1 MIELSVSVTLGNGCE
16 QHNHDS
22 GYRLTLDHVLVMDGG
37 ELELVPYNTYNSYI
51 NELLRPAIDEYN
63 ARRQNKYQE
72 AMDRY
77 DNGELKSK
85 PKKQA
90 YQPISYDYAGDHER
104 RYIHNP
110 STNRVESI
118 PLYREIIIKIGGIDD
133 RVSGKLPD
141 DVAILMCKDI
151 ITKIA
156 KSFPLFKIIGCTA
169 HMNELGTIHLHIDF
183 IAISQKPAWK
193 TGLPISLGLNN
204 ALAQMGYTPETS
216 IMCAKTERAPILF
229 NALRNRVYR
238 ICEEVLVNH
247 GYRMQYE
254 ATAKNYPSLGPSVQR
269 SLHEFQHLA
278 DHARWIQHCRNVT
291 LEFLAAENLQ
301 MEDLASAIQAFK
313 KITNSIFDAK
323 NVSSQ
328 VCEFAYEVTE
338 DLLFKFHS
346 CCQIIVE
353 QEVEKARALNLRI
366 TSATANVRELLRTL
380 NDMTDQCNILE
391 QRKAELEST
400 IVDLQ
405 AHIPQLPD
413 SAIVS
418 EKKRINESGYQLV
431 SKREF
436 NALVRVA
443 ESVNEITA
451 KNKELIAHDQEQSQN
466 IAYLEQCCL
475 RMEHLLRQYAP
486 QNADR
491 DIQWAKRDLTDITV
505 RDYYNQQL
513 IQIEKAKETLEEIME
528 KSKRTIDEVGAV
540 LDTRT
545 ENQHCSNTKQPSLDL
560 QVKMATL
567 RAQGKQM
574 LSDQEVHV
582 VYELGRLIGLK
593 HDEITQ
599 LVDYALFADKRG
611 QQKALAVWHDSKQ
624 QFWAAYHSSQQ
635 DISDRLDDLYRK
647 KRLLIQT
654 EWLLD
659 PYNSSIGLWGVLFA
673 IIIRLSMHTTLADV
687 ESSIAHYKAARER
700 LQRYTSEYAEACE
713 KGMEILEKTDI
724 NLDEYIN
731 AIYQMHEF
739 ADLVLFAVLDIPLE
753 HQYVLTDE
761 GMVSKAELKQR
772 IACKE
777 HERS

>member
-37 ELELVPYNTYNSYI
+37 ELELVPYNAYNSYI
-51 NELLRPAIDEYN
+51 NNLLRPAIDEYN
-63 ARRQNKYQE
+63 ARRQSKYQE
-72 AMDRY
+72 ELDRY
-77 DNGELKSK
+77 ANGERANK

-90 YQPISYDYAGDHER
+90 YLPISYDYAGDHER
-104 RYIHNP
+104 RYIRNP
-110 STNRVESI
+110 STNRVESM
-118 PLYREIIIKIGGIDD
+118 PLYREIIIKIGGIDE

-151 ITKIA
+151 ITKIVD
-156 KSFPLFKIIGCTA
+156 SFPMFKIIGCTA

-183 IAISQKPAWK
+183 VPISQKPAWK
-193 TGLPISLGLNN
+193 TGLPVSLGLNN

-229 NALRNRVYR
+229 NAFRNRVYR
-238 ICEEVLVNH
+238 ICEEALVNH

-254 ATAKNYPSLGPSVQR
+254 ATVKNYPSLDPSAQR
-269 SLHEFQHLA
+269 SLSEFQTLA

-301 MEDLASAIQAFK
+301 LGDLSSAIKAYAR
-313 KITNSIFDAK
+313 ITESIFNIK

-338 DLLFKFHS
+338 DLLFKYHS
-346 CCQIIVE
+346 CCQKIVE
-353 QEVEKARALNLRI
+353 QEVEKARLLNQRT
-366 TSATANVRELLRTL
+366 TSAADNVRELLRIVDEL
-380 NDMTDQCNILE
+380 TDHCNRLE
-391 QRKAELEST
+391 ERKAELEST

-418 EKKRINESGYQLV
+418 EKKRINESGFQLI
-431 SKREF
+431 SKREY

-443 ESVNEITA
+443 ESVNEITT
-451 KNKELIAHDQEQSQN
+451 KNKELIAHDQEQQRN
-466 IAYLEQCCL
+466 IKYLEQCCI
-475 RMEHLLRQYAP
+475 RMENLLRQYAP
-486 QNADR
+486 QHADR
-491 DIQWAKRDLTDITV
+491 DIQWAKRDLSDITV
-505 RDYYNQQL
+505 RDYYNNEL
-513 IQIEKAKETLEEIME
+513 VQIEKAKETLEAIIE

-560 QVKMATL
+560 QVKMVTL
-567 RAQGKQM
+567 RAQGNQM
-574 LSDQEVHV
+574 LSGQAVHV

-599 LVDYALFADKRG
+599 LVDYALFSDSRG
-611 QQKALAVWHDSKQ
+611 KQKALAVWHESQ
-624 QFWAAYHSSQQ
+624 QKFWASYHSSQQ
-635 DISDRLDDLYRK
+635 DISVCLDDLYRK

-659 PYNSSIGLWGVLFA
+659 PYNSSMGLWGVLFA
-673 IIIRLSMHTTLADV
+673 IIIRLSMHTTLSDV
-687 ESSIAHYKAARER
+687 EASIAYYKAARER
-700 LQRYTSEYAEACE
+700 LQRYTSEYAKACE
-713 KGMEILEKTDI
+713 TAAEHLHESDI
-724 NLDEYIN
+724 NGYLD
-731 AIYQMHEF
+731 AIHQMHEY
-739 ADLVLFAVLDIPLE
+739 ADLAFLAVLDIPLE
-753 HQYVLTDE
+753 RQYVITKE
-761 GMVSKAELKQR
+761 GLVSKAELKR
-772 IACKE
+772 RLEI
-777 HERS
+777 ERS